1 MTDRAIDSPADAGT
15 APGAGA
21 GPTAARPAL
30 VGWIVDVQEDF
41 MNPDGRLYIRDLFD
55 SADPGAVE
63 VIPALV
69 AAAAWMRAHC
79 DAIVYTGDWHG
90 LEDDE
95 IDPVAP
101 DPARET
107 YPPHCMGRSPDPEE
121 RAGAEVIAQLRP
133 RHPVVLA
140 HDATEEDAARVA
152 HRAVA
157 EGRPVFVRKTRF
169 DVFEGNPACEAFVRS
184 LGEALGEVAGAGGG
198 VAAPA
203 GDQGPAPEAVGRA
216 LEFVVIGVARDVCVD
231 PGGRW
236 AAGARLRGHRGARRD
251 VGTGSRAGG
260 GHARAVGGAGEG
272 GDAGRAGRAG
282 ARLTSAVNPPSGPR

>member
-1 MTDRAIDSPADAGT
+1 MTDRAIDSPA
-15 APGAGA
+15 GAGA
-21 GPTAARPAL
+21 EAAVGAGPAAPAL

-41 MNPDGRLYIRDLFD
+41 MNPAGRLYVRDLFD

-79 DAIVYTGDWHG
+79 DVIVYTGDWHG
-90 LEDDE
+90 LDDDE

-107 YPPHCMGRSPDPEE
+107 YPPHCMGRSPDADE
-121 RAGAEVIAQLRP
+121 RAGAEVIAEIRP
-133 RHPVVLA
+133 AGPVVLA
-140 HDATEEDAARVA
+140 HDATDEDAARVA

-198 VAAPA
+198 VASPA

-216 LEFVVIGVARDVCVD
+216 LEFVVVGVARDVCVTQAVD
-231 PGGRW
+231 GLQARGYAVTAVRDATWGLGLEPEEDTLARW
-236 AAGARLRGHRGARRD
+236 AGRGRVVTLAELVAREPA
-251 VGTGSRAGG
+251 S
-260 GHARAVGGAGEG
+260 
-272 GDAGRAGRAG
+272 
-282 ARLTSAVNPPSGPR
+282 PPP